1 MYVYLCVCVCVCVCV
16 SLLSTLGIL
25 NLVTC
30 INSRFTYQRLQN
42 LCGTPIKVSSYYF
55 KYIGTTITITY
66 AITIITYDS
75 CALTFFASFAT

>member
-1 MYVYLCVCVCVCVCV
+1 MRSCVCMCTYVYVYVYV
-16 SLLSTLGIL
+16 
-25 NLVTC
+25 
-30 INSRFTYQRLQN
+30 RFTYQRLQN